1 MFRNSNFKLDIIY
14 GYRQKRTLN
23 SKKYG
28 VDLIHFTHAKNT
40 AIHSSTKIDGK
51 ELNLCKFHIFYID
64 VMLVN
69 IKKREQAFP
78 KVKLANNSIKTLSL
92 CAVRYN

>member
-1 MFRNSNFKLDIIY
+1 MYKRAWRKVGSTFGNKQAGAFHSHLFIFVVHSYAVRFRTSAPQQFQETGLF
-14 GYRQKRTLN
+14 QVN

-51 ELNLCKFHIFYID
+51 LCF
-64 VMLVN
+64 VV
-69 IKKREQAFP
+69 P
-78 KVKLANNSIKTLSL
+78 SS
-92 CAVRYN
+92 